1 MPADSYDDEL
11 ARENAVSL
19 KYCAHIA
26 EETTDSL
33 RKLFELM
40 GKDDKIAVQAIGVE
54 LNHKGGFSAMREVYD
69 EYQRV
74 VIAFVQSGKV
84 EGEFAKTVMRCNLR
98 MLDHY
103 WSGIGQWVD

>member
-1 MPADSYDDEL
+1 MPSAYDDEL

-19 KYCAHIA
+19 KYCAQIA

-33 RKLFELM
+33 SKLFELM
-40 GKDDKIAVQAIGVE
+40 GKDDKVAVRAIGAE
-54 LNHKGGFSAMREVYD
+54 LNHKGGFSAMREVYV

-74 VIAFVQSGKV
+74 VIAYVQSGKV
-84 EGEFAKTVMRCNLR
+84 EGEFAQTVMLCNPR

-103 WSGIGQWVD
+103 WSGIGTWFD